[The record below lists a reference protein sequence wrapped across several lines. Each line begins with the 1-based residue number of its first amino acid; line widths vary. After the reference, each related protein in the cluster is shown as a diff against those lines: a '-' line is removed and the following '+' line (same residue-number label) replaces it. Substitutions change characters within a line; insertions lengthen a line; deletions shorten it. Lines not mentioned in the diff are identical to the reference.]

1 MKSFKLQAVPG
12 QAVPGMAREELIVG
26 GRLCSERQ
34 MEITGARS
42 PTLGD
47 REGEDGW
54 PRTHP
59 HGDQAQAAK
68 QKED

>member
-1 MKSFKLQAVPG
+1 
-12 QAVPGMAREELIVG
+12 MAREEPIVG

-47 REGEDGW
+47 REGEEGW

-59 HGDQAQAAK
+59 HGAQAQAAK
-68 QKED
+68 QEED